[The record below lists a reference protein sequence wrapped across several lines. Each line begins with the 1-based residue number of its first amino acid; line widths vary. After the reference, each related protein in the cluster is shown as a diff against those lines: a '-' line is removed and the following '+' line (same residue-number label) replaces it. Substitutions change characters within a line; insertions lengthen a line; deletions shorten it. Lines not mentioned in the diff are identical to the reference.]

1 MKNNQTQIEDICP
14 ECGGDKRFFREV
26 EIEFLIHELKDPVA
40 IIETGLRTLLEKKEK
55 FGDLNLRQEK
65 ILKRTLRN
73 SHKARGMLNSLLEI
87 GRSEAGCIFCCRFQ
101 PSKVTYS
108 VLLEVL
114 DSLFED
120 ISDRPNIFSENEAKE
135 AIDFLQRKGIDFYI
149 SPTLSNVEVKQD
161 ETKYQQIVGNL
172 VKNALHFRKE
182 RVEVK
187 LDLDNDFFLVDIT
200 DDGPGI
206 DPAHHSMIFERYRQ
220 VNECSITPRSGHGLG
235 LAGALIMARCLGGD
249 IKLESDKGKGATFRL
264 RLPVIF
270 NNNRIETTM

>member
-1 MKNNQTQIEDICP
+1 MKINQNQLGERCP
-14 ECGGDKRFFREV
+14 ECGENKGFFREV

-40 IIETGLRTLLEKKEK
+40 VIETGLRTILEKKQK
-55 FGDLNLRQEK
+55 FGPLTPRQEK

-101 PSKVTYS
+101 PIKVTYS

-120 ISDRPNIFSENEAKE
+120 ISNRPGSYTEQEAKA
-135 AIDFLQRKGIDFYI
+135 AIDFLYGKGIDLLI
-149 SPTLSNVEVKQD
+149 SPNLEKVEVKQD
-161 ETKYQQIVGNL
+161 ETKYRQIVGNL
-172 VKNALHFRKE
+172 IKNALHFRKK
-182 RVEVK
+182 RVGVR
-187 LDLDNDFFLVDIT
+187 LDLDNDYILVDIT

-206 DPAHHSMIFERYRQ
+206 EPAHHSMVFERYKQ
-220 VNECSITPRSGHGLG
+220 VKECTITPRNGHGLG

-249 IKLESDKGKGATFRL
+249 IQLKSDTGKGATFRL
-264 RLPVIF
+264 RLPVTY
-270 NNNRIETTM
+270 NSDVNDPTM